1 MIGRRSPTWQ
11 KVLVYAFLGLYLLFV
26 LIPILWI
33 IQGSLKTTSQAL
45 KLPPD
50 IIFLPSF
57 DAYRRILIGGQGQ
70 LGGAFLNSFRIA
82 MVNVI
87 LALILGVPAAYA
99 LARWRSFASEQAAFW
114 ILSVR
119 MAPAFGIIVPIYI
132 LMRFARL
139 IDTFWAVTLVH
150 LTINLPL
157 AIWLLR
163 GYFIELPEE
172 LEESAQLD
180 GASTLQ
186 VLWHII
192 LPMSRP
198 MLFAVSALVFMLS
211 WNEFLFAFVLT
222 SEQAVTV
229 PVVITAIA
237 GTMRFDWPLMSA
249 LASMSLIPAFLLVA
263 YIQRHIV
270 RGLTMGAVK

>member
-1 MIGRRSPTWQ
+1 MITRRSPIWQ
-11 KVLVYAFLGLYLLFV
+11 KALVYAFMGLYLMFV
-26 LIPILWI
+26 LLPIIWI
-33 IQGSLKTTSQAL
+33 IQGSLKTTAQAL
-45 KLPPD
+45 QLPPD
-50 IIFLPSF
+50 LIFKPSF
-57 DAYRRILIGGQGQ
+57 DAYRRILVGGQ
-70 LGGAFLNSFRIA
+70 LDMAFLNSIRIA
-82 MVNVI
+82 VTNVV
-87 LALILGVPAAYA
+87 LALFLGVPAAYA
-99 LARWRSFASEQAAFW
+99 LARWRSFASEQASFW

-119 MAPAFGIIVPIYI
+119 MAPAFGIIVPMYM
-132 LMRFARL
+132 LMRWAGL
-139 IDTFWAVTLVH
+139 IDTFWGVTLVH

-163 GYFIELPEE
+163 GYFVELPIE

-180 GASTLQ
+180 GANLIQ
-186 VLWHII
+186 IMWHII

-198 MLFAVSALVFMLS
+198 MLVAVAALVFMLS

-222 SEQAVTV
+222 SESAVTV

>member
-1 MIGRRSPTWQ
+1 MIDRRSPLWQ
-11 KVLVYAFLGLYLLFV
+11 KVTVYALLLLYLIFV
-26 LIPILWI
+26 LLPILWI
-33 IQGSLKTTSQAL
+33 VQGSLKTTAQAL
-45 KLPPD
+45 QLPPD
-50 IIFLPSF
+50 LIFMPSL
-57 DAYRRILIGGQGQ
+57 DAYRRVLVGGQ
-70 LGGAFLNSFRIA
+70 LGQAFVNSFRIA
-82 MVNVI
+82 LTNVV
-87 LALILGVPAAYA
+87 LALLLGVPAAFA
-99 LARWRSFASEQAAFW
+99 LARWQSNASDQVAFW

-119 MAPAFGIIVPIYI
+119 MAPAFGIIVPMYM
-132 LMRFARL
+132 LMRWAGL
-139 IDTFWAVTLVH
+139 IDSYIAVTLVH

-163 GYFIELPEE
+163 GYFLELPQE

-180 GASTLQ
+180 GANMLQ
-186 VLWHII
+186 TLWHVT
-192 LPMSRP
+192 LPLARP

-222 SEQAVTV
+222 SQDAVTV

-249 LASMSLIPAFLLVA
+249 LASLSLVPAFLLVA

-270 RGLTMGAVK
+270 RGLTMGAIK

>member
-1 MIGRRSPTWQ
+1 MITRRSPNWQ
-11 KVLVYAFLGLYLLFV
+11 KVLTYLFVGSYLAFV
-26 LIPILWI
+26 LIPIIWI

-45 KLPPD
+45 ELPPD
-50 IIFLPSF
+50 FIFMPTF
-57 DAYRRILIGGQGQ
+57 DAYRRILVGGQ
-70 LGGAFLNSFRIA
+70 LSVAFLNSLRIA
-82 MVNVI
+82 TVNVI
-87 LALILGVPAAYA
+87 LALFLGVPAAYA
-99 LARWRSFASEQAAFW
+99 LARWRSFASEQASFW

-119 MAPAFGIIVPIYI
+119 MAPAFGIIVPMYM
-132 LMRFARL
+132 LMRWAGL
-139 IDTFWAVTLVH
+139 IDTFWGVTLVH

-163 GYFIELPEE
+163 GYFVELPIEM
-172 LEESAQLD
+172 EESAQLD
-180 GASTLQ
+180 GASLIQ
-186 VLWHII
+186 IIWHII

-198 MLFAVSALVFMLS
+198 MLVAVSALVFMLS

-222 SEQAVTV
+222 SESAVTV
-229 PVVITAIA
+229 PVVITSIA
-237 GTMRFDWPLMSA
+237 GTMRFDWPLMSG

>member
-1 MIGRRSPTWQ
+1 MITRRSPNWQ
-11 KVLVYAFLGLYLLFV
+11 KALVYAFMGLYLMFV
-26 LIPILWI
+26 LLPIIWI
-33 IQGSLKTTSQAL
+33 IQGSLKTTAQAL
-45 KLPPD
+45 QLPPD
-50 IIFLPSF
+50 LIFIPSF
-57 DAYRRILIGGQGQ
+57 DAYRRILVGGQ
-70 LGGAFLNSFRIA
+70 LDRAFLNSIRIA
-82 MVNVI
+82 VVNVF
-87 LALILGVPAAYA
+87 LALFLGIPAAYA
-99 LARWRSFASEQAAFW
+99 LARWRSFASEQASFW

-119 MAPAFGIIVPIYI
+119 MAPAFGIIVPMYM
-132 LMRFARL
+132 LMRWAGL
-139 IDTFWAVTLVH
+139 IDTFWGVTLVH

-163 GYFIELPEE
+163 GYFVELPIA

-180 GASTLQ
+180 GANLIQ
-186 VLWHII
+186 ILWHII

-198 MLFAVSALVFMLS
+198 MIVAVAALVFMLS

-222 SEQAVTV
+222 SESAVTV